1 MIRRSRYTILA
12 KGLERKRGK
21 KNKTE
26 QSYERFLALEKA
38 AGRVLDWWFEPMSLR
53 LSECDAGQPLRYSP
67 DFLVLAADGTVYMDD
82 VKAPLRR
89 GQKHD
94 DPAALIRIKAAADR
108 YPLFV
113 FRLVRP
119 IAGGAF
125 DLVEV

>member
-26 QSYERFLALEKA
+26 QAYERFLALEKA
-38 AGRVLDWWFEPMSLR
+38 AGRVKDWWFEPMSLR
-53 LSECDAGQPLRYSP
+53 LSECDEGQPLRYTF
-67 DFLVLAADGTVYMDD
+67 DFMVLAADGTVYMDD

-94 DPAALIRIKAAADR
+94 DPAALIRIKSAADR
-108 YPLFV
+108 YTLFV
-113 FRLVRP
+113 FRIVRP

>member
-26 QSYERFLALEKA
+26 QAYERFLALEKA
-38 AGRVLDWWFEPMSLR
+38 AGRVKDWWFEPMSLR
-53 LSECDAGQPLRYSP
+53 LSECDEGQPLRYTF
-67 DFLVLAADGTVYMDD
+67 DFMVLAADGTVYMDD

-89 GQKHD
+89 GQKYD

-108 YPLFV
+108 YTLFV

-119 IAGGAF
+119 VKGVGF
-125 DLVEV
+125 ECREV